1 MREFVLSYCC
11 VQDIGCESCKYK
23 ENCEKKSMH
32 GGDIYRNKVKMDF
45 SVNINPL
52 GMPESVKAALMEAVA
67 DCSCYPDIRQEE
79 LKQAIHVMSGADKN
93 NILCGNGASELFMAI
108 VHGLKPKKIVIP
120 VPSFFGYEKAA
131 KASGAEVLYYEMK
144 LEENFCLTD
153 SVTDFLSEDTDILF
167 LANPN
172 NPVGNRLSTELLEKI
187 LRHCMA
193 KNIVVVLDECFI
205 EFTEGWEQYSFLR
218 RVGEFPNLIVVR
230 GFTKIFAI
238 PGVRLGYLVC
248 DNLELIKKI
257 EEQLPEWNLSVFAQ
271 KAGIAAAKE
280 TAYRMK
286 SAEAVKTEREYLT
299 GELQKLGVLVYPSEA
314 NYLMVYTEYPLA
326 EELLKRGILIR
337 DCSNYRGL
345 TEGYYRIAI
354 KQREE
359 NEKLLAE
366 IGELICR

>member
-1 MREFVLSYCC
+1 MKGFVWLCYC
-11 VQDIGCESCKYK
+11 VQDIAGERYPYQ
-23 ENCEKKSMH
+23 EKRERKSMH
-32 GGDIYRNKVKMDF
+32 GGDIYRNNVKMDF

-52 GMPESVKAALMEAVA
+52 GIPESIKAALTEAVA

-79 LKQAIHVMSGADKN
+79 LKQAIHMMAGADKN
-93 NILCGNGASELFMAI
+93 HILCGNGASELLMTI

-131 KASGAEVLYYEMK
+131 KASGAEILYYEMK
-144 LEENFCLTD
+144 AEEAFCLTD
-153 SVTDFLSEDTDILF
+153 RVTDFLSVDTDILF

-172 NPVGNRLSTELLEKI
+172 NPVGNCLPPELIEKI
-187 LRHCMA
+187 LRCCMA
-193 KNIVVVLDECFI
+193 KNIVVVLDESFI
-205 EFTEGWEQYSFLR
+205 EFTQKWEQYSFLR
-218 RVGEFPNLIVVR
+218 RINEFPNLIVVG

-248 DNLELIKKI
+248 GNADLRGAI

-280 TAYRMK
+280 TEYRKK
-286 SAEAVKTEREYLT
+286 SAEAVKTEREYLAE
-299 GELQKLGVLVYPSEA
+299 ELQKLGVLVYPAEA
-314 NYLMVYTEYPLA
+314 NYLMLYTEYPLA
-326 EELLKRGILIR
+326 EELLKRRILIR

-345 TEGYYRIAI
+345 SKGYYRIAI

-359 NEKLLAE
+359 NEELLGK
-366 IGELICR
+366 IGEIVCR